1 MFQKNL
7 FFFLLLSFSFILWI
21 AGGSYLHLGELEGVL
36 PAGPGG
42 PLDAVGVGGV
52 LTAQVLAVKVGGVA
66 VAVPPGTVVEGG
78 AVVLRV
84 VVVPVFGGE
93 LHPVVLEQRVT
104 YGGKSLHVSAHI
116 KSGVNACLYKRL
128 GVRGMKEALLNKSSW
143 EVEKAPLCLSP
154 AFSWI

>member
-1 MFQKNL
+1 MFQKNSS
-7 FFFLLLSFSFILWI
+7 FFFLFFPASSVSFFLRV
-21 AGGSYLHLGELEGVL
+21 AGRSYLHLGELQGVL

-84 VVVPVFGGE
+84 VVIPVFGGE
-93 LHPVVLEQRVT
+93 LHPVVLQQRIT
-104 YGGKSLHVSAHI
+104 
-116 KSGVNACLYKRL
+116 
-128 GVRGMKEALLNKSSW
+128 
-143 EVEKAPLCLSP
+143 
-154 AFSWI
+154 